1 MRLDRVGCLP
11 CVCFSVLVFLRS
23 VQLNRP
29 KATKVR
35 EKAVQLALAGSPID
49 ADMQLACLKKSVFGQ
64 LYRQVHFQVDGGKSL
79 RCSPEGKPFSVK
91 YDGEAGIDAGGLF
104 RDCLSAVCS
113 ELQSTVP
120 LASLVAST
128 DAAVPAPVASTAVP
142 VVGRLDTF
150 SFLPL
155 LVPVAN
161 ARVGV
166 GLNQDKFLPNPRCSS
181 QLHLSMYA
189 FIGKL
194 MGLAIRGHHM
204 LNLDLP
210 SLVWKRLIAG
220 SDASGSRSG
229 SSSSSSCSLET
240 GSSSKSGDT
249 GATAVVSAAVEAVA
263 ESASVIT
270 RQDLESIDSLCMTAL
285 AKLAKCDE
293 DGFDDTVAGDDDDD
307 DDDDYDGS
315 EEDAPAERQTFTT
328 LSIDGRIVELI
339 PDGSNVLVT
348 AKNRFDFIAR
358 VEQYKRDE
366 CALQIDAMRAGLG
379 TVVPLSHLSMFS
391 ASELELMVCGQREI
405 DVDYLQQN
413 TELSGFRPRDKY
425 IEVRA

>member
-1 MRLDRVGCLP
+1 M
-11 CVCFSVLVFLRS
+11 
-23 VQLNRP
+23 
-29 KATKVR
+29 
-35 EKAVQLALAGSPID
+35 QLALAGLPID
-49 ADMQLACLKKSVFGQ
+49 ADTQLACLKKSVFGQ
-64 LYRQVHFQVDGGKSL
+64 LFRQVHFQADGGRAL
-79 RCSPEGKPFSVK
+79 RCSPDGKPFSVK

-120 LASLVAST
+120 LASLAAST
-128 DAAVPAPVASTAVP
+128 DAAQAAPAA
-142 VVGRLDTF
+142 GKLDTF

-161 ARVGV
+161 ARAGV

-181 QLHLSMYA
+181 QLHLSMFA

-220 SDASGSRSG
+220 SDASGSRNAAGGSG
-229 SSSSSSCSLET
+229 LSSALET
-240 GSSSKSGDT
+240 GSLSKPGDT
-249 GATAVVSAAVEAVA
+249 VVATGAASAAVETIA
-263 ESASVIT
+263 ESASMIT
-270 RQDLESIDSLCMTAL
+270 RQDLENIDSLCMSAL
-285 AKLAKCDE
+285 ARLAKCDE
-293 DGFDDTVAGDDDDD
+293 DSFDGAVGGADDADDAD
-307 DDDDYDGS
+307 ESD
-315 EEDAPAERQTFTT
+315 EDAPAERQTFTT
-328 LSIDGRIVELI
+328 LSVDSRVVELI
-339 PDGSNVLVT
+339 PDGGNVFVT

-425 IEVRA
+425 IEVRAFPSVYPL